1 VNPTWG
7 QIAGGGVG
15 LMTLAL
21 ILWFGLKLLPTVLTT
36 WERVKTREFEVRDQ
50 ESKTRGEQAAS
61 VTQLGVGVTEMSRVL
76 ETVAVETRKS
86 VEVVEILQKVNANSN
101 DQILDG
107 VRTLIDRVERLEEK
121 TSVQTQRSGTGTDRA
136 A

>member
-1 VNPTWG
+1 MNPTWG

-21 ILWFGLKLLPTVLTT
+21 ILWFGLKLLPLWLST
-36 WERVKTREFEVRDQ
+36 WERIKTREFEVRDG

-61 VTQLGVGVTEMSRVL
+61 VTQLGLGVIAMSQVL
-76 ETVAVETRKS
+76 ENVAIETRKS

-107 VRTLIDRVERLEEK
+107 VRTLIDRVERLEERNVK
-121 TSVQTQRSGTGTDRA
+121 SETTGTGTD
-136 A
+136 